1 MGRDHKFQPLWP
13 ERKHGLFTEQVPV
26 SAYVGSS
33 KNLMKLK
40 DLKGTPS
47 EIDRAPAVRQGVGSV
62 CWATLQPVVGRRRK
76 SRRMWGLQRA
86 RNARNW
92 RSGLGAQRPA
102 VGNASCRFHS
112 TRKGWSETA
121 TRCQSPRDRRLLL
134 APSLTTRAMD
144 GESANPCFGRR
155 PAGGPNGACFC
166 IPSELSCP
174 ILHSAATWCLLPSCI
189 VNSNVGVLYG
199 LFRIDL
205 YESSCVG
212 AIS

>member
-1 MGRDHKFQPLWP
+1 MVPLRVAVAVGVSGGRLRGKLQPCDCLLVDCLRTWHKALGRDHKFQRFWP
-13 ERKHGLFTEQVPV
+13 ERKHGLFTKKNPV
-26 SAYVGSS
+26 SAHVGSS
-33 KNLMKLK
+33 KNLKNLK

-144 GESANPCFGRR
+144 GESAHPCF
-155 PAGGPNGACFC
+155 
-166 IPSELSCP
+166 
-174 ILHSAATWCLLPSCI
+174 
-189 VNSNVGVLYG
+189 
-199 LFRIDL
+199 
-205 YESSCVG
+205 
-212 AIS
+212 